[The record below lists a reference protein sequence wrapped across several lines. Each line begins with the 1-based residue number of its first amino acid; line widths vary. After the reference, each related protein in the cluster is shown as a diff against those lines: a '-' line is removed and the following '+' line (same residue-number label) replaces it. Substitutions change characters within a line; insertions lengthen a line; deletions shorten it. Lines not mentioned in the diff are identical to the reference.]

1 MNIVTDY
8 ISSNTQKL
16 W

>member
-8 ISSNTQKL
+8 IRSRVEH
-16 W
+16 